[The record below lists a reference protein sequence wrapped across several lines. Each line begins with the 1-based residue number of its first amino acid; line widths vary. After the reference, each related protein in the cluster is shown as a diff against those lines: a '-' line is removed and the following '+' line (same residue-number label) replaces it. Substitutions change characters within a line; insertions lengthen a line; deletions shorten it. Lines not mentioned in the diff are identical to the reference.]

1 MTVNFRQS
9 KVRRIDNSDPK
20 FFIRDDIVIVQ
31 RAGFEISKSCPAEYK
46 SILITA
52 INAGWIKPVAHVH
65 ERELMIMGLHNG

>member
-1 MTVNFRQS
+1 MTFNLKQS

-31 RAGFEISKSCPAEYK
+31 RAVFEISKSCPAEYK